1 MKNKNSLLS
10 KVFGWLFIGLLI
22 TFVSGYLVSI
32 NENMMRDIFGSN
44 LFLIFV
50 VAEVIIALVLR
61 IFLDKLNKVAAI
73 LLYIV
78 YTILTGLTISTIF
91 VAYKLPSIVI
101 IFLVTSILFGIFAL
115 IGRFTKIDLSK
126 FGIFLL
132 IGIIAII
139 VLAIINALVGSEK
152 LDILTCIIGVVIFIG
167 YIAYDVNRITKS
179 EEMEGIEE
187 SNYPIIFAFDLY
199 IDFINLF
206 IDLMRLFGDSND

>member
-1 MKNKNSLLS
+1 MENKNSLLS

-139 VLAIINALVGSEK
+139 VLAIINAFVGSEK

>member
-50 VAEVIIALVLR
+50 AAEVIIALVLR

-139 VLAIINALVGSEK
+139 VLAIINAFVGSEK

-179 EEMEGIEE
+179 EEMESIEE

>member
-44 LFLIFV
+44 LFLIFI
-50 VAEVIIALVLR
+50 VAEIIIALVLR

-78 YTILTGLTISTIF
+78 YAVLTGLTISSIF
-91 VAYKLPSIVI
+91 VAYKLPSIII

-139 VLAIINALVGSEK
+139 SLAIINIFVGSEK
-152 LDILTCIIGVVIFIG
+152 LNILTCILGVVIFIG
-167 YIAYDVNRITKS
+167 YIAYDFNRITKS

-187 SNYPIIFAFDLY
+187 SNYPIVFAFDLY

-206 IDLMRLFGDSND
+206 IDLMRLFGDSNN

>member
-139 VLAIINALVGSEK
+139 VLAIINAFVGSEK